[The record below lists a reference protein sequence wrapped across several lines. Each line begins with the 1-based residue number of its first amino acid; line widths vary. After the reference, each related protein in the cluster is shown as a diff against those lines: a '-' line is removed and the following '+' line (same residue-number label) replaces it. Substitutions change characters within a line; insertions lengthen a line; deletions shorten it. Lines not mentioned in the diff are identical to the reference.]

1 MMGCRE
7 IRLVAGYELRRIF
20 RQRFFLI
27 MMLLLSVCSIVSLL
41 GLTKNAAWECAL
53 RLHSDFP
60 QLLFSSSVFSMF
72 FLFFVLNY
80 SVSLFRSVNAERES
94 RLSEFYLSFLSPEVL
109 LYGKVLAYSVLCAAH
124 LLLMEIVAFAAVAP
138 HCESVLPLVL
148 LQLGRFSMLVA
159 GFCFYMS
166 LFALAASWAERHA
179 EMQGVM
185 LFVTA
190 LCVLSYF
197 APDFVSQNRFLMII
211 PFTAPFMATENLSL
225 ISLLSLAV
233 ILCSIYG
240 IMKYAGVVYKKR
252 LFYYGK
258 NKIEKR
264 G

>member
-1 MMGCRE
+1 M
-7 IRLVAGYELRRIF
+7 
-20 RQRFFLI
+20 
-27 MMLLLSVCSIVSLL
+27 
-41 GLTKNAAWECAL
+41 
-53 RLHSDFP
+53 
-60 QLLFSSSVFSMF
+60 
-72 FLFFVLNY
+72 
-80 SVSLFRSVNAERES
+80 
-94 RLSEFYLSFLSPEVL
+94 
-109 LYGKVLAYSVLCAAH
+109 
-124 LLLMEIVAFAAVAP
+124 LMEIVAFAAVAP

-159 GFCFYMS
+159 GFGFYMS

-197 APDFVSQNRFLMII
+197 APDFVSQNRFLMIM
-211 PFTAPFMATENLSL
+211 PFTAPFMAADNISL
-225 ISLLSLAV
+225 ISLLSFAV
-233 ILCSIYG
+233 MLCSIYVV
-240 IMKYAGVVYKKR
+240 MKYAGVVYKKR